1 MNILLF
7 LLQEHEE
14 AAGAEALF
22 DPWSNVS
29 FWTIVI
35 FILLLFVLRRY
46 AYPPILG
53 YAEAR
58 EKRIQ
63 DSLDEAKK
71 QSEEAAALLAT
82 QRRELAEAQRE
93 AQAVIAEGKHA
104 AERLRQELLERTKA
118 EQQEVVARAT
128 REIERERELAV
139 ESVRREAVE
148 LAIAA
153 AAKLVG
159 RKLSAEDDRRL
170 VSEYLGAVERPG
182 QKGTKAGVA

>member
-1 MNILLF
+1 MNILSIV
-7 LLQEHEE
+7 LQEH
-14 AAGAEALF
+14 GAEAGGSALF

-29 FWTIVI
+29 FWTVVI
-35 FILLLFVLRRY
+35 FFLLLFVLKRY

-53 YAEAR
+53 YAAAR

-63 DSLDEAKK
+63 DALDDAKR
-71 QSEEAAALLAT
+71 QREEAAALLET

-93 AQAVIAEGKHA
+93 AQNIIAEGKQA
-104 AERLRQELLERTKA
+104 AERVRQDLLDRTRA
-118 EQQEVVARAT
+118 EQEEVIARAKA
-128 REIERERELAV
+128 EIERERERAV

-159 RKLSAEDDRRL
+159 ERLTAEEDRRL
-170 VSEYLGAVERPG
+170 VSEYLGRVE
-182 QKGTKAGVA
+182 KGGTRAGVA